1 MIKNKKGFTL
11 VELVVAI
18 AALALCSGILL
29 SMYIMS
35 DDLANDANL
44 YDEAVNRSSN
54 IAEDFKSSKD
64 LEDFIASMYLNID
77 GAKESSSVDDVDVWT
92 FYYDDNWVYTSSLD
106 DTAIILAAEL
116 TKDTELKSGGLYR
129 LKLNFY
135 KIENDE
141 RVNVLELIAKKYF
154 KGVVS

>member
-29 SMYIMS
+29 SMYLKS
-35 DDLANDANL
+35 DELANDASF

-64 LEDFIASMYLNID
+64 LNDFLKSLYLNINS
-77 GAKESSSVDDVDVWT
+77 AKEKGSVDGGDIWT
-92 FYYDDNWVYTSSLD
+92 FYYDNNWNYVNTLEQANIVA
-106 DTAIILAAEL
+106 TVEL
-116 TKDTELKSGGLYR
+116 TKDTELKTGKLYR

-135 KIENDE
+135 KVVNNE
-141 RVNVLELIAKKYF
+141 RVNVLELVAKKYF

>member
-29 SMYIMS
+29 SLYIKS
-35 DDLANDANL
+35 DKLSHDASM

-64 LEDFIASMYLNID
+64 LSEFLKSMYLNLD
-77 GAKESSSVDDVDVWT
+77 GAKEQESVVDGDIWT
-92 FYYDDNWVYTSSLD
+92 FYYDNNWNYSDSID
-106 DTAIILAAEL
+106 DATIVVSVEL
-116 TKDTELKSGGLYR
+116 IKEKDLKSGRLYK

-135 KIENDE
+135 KIENTK
-141 RVNVLELIAKKYF
+141 RVNVLELVAKKYF